1 MKEKIIEFGAEK
13 FFKEGFH
20 KVTMEELSSDLR
32 MSKKTI
38 YKYFQSKEE
47 LVDEIT
53 KHFMNHM
60 RSMILPVLN
69 SDKNAVEKLEGL
81 LGVLATAS
89 QKVSSKMIDDLRRH
103 FPARWSEID
112 KFRTEMMFGNL
123 TRVIDQGK
131 REGLFL
137 NYPTEI
143 VMTTFVAAMRSVVNP
158 EFILDNNFSIK
169 EAATTAFRIVIGGI
183 VTDKGKKVLAKKEK
197 DLK

>member
-89 QKVSSKMIDDLRRH
+89 RKVSSKMIDDMRRH

-123 TRVIDQGK
+123 TRVIEQGK

-169 EAATTAFRIVIGGI
+169 EAAVTAFRIIIGGI
-183 VTDKGKKVLAKKEK
+183 VTEKGKKVLAKKEK
-197 DLK
+197 ELK

>member
-81 LGVLATAS
+81 LGILATAS
-89 QKVSSKMIDDLRRH
+89 QKVSSKMIDDMRRH

-123 TRVIDQGK
+123 TRVIEQGK

-169 EAATTAFRIVIGGI
+169 EAAVTAFRIIIGGI
-183 VTDKGKKVLAKKEK
+183 VTEKGKKVLAKKEK
-197 DLK
+197 ELK

>member
-89 QKVSSKMIDDLRRH
+89 QKVSSKMIDDMRRH

-123 TRVIDQGK
+123 TRVIEQGK

-169 EAATTAFRIVIGGI
+169 EAAVTAFRIIIGGI
-183 VTDKGKKVLAKKEK
+183 VTEKGKKVLAKKEK
-197 DLK
+197 ELK